1 MAESFRADDIHGLIE
16 ELIDSIDEESS
27 MSGGSGDGGMT
38 GTGSKKGPWADLDVD
53 DENEKQKK
61 HQKLKGEKQKLVG
74 EVVDYLLYSGA

>member
-27 MSGGSGDGGMT
+27 MSGGSVAGGMI